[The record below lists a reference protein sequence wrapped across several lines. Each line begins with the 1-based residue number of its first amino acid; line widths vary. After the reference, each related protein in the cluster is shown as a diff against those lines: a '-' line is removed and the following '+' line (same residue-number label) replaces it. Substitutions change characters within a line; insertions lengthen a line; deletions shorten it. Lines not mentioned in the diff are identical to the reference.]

1 MLHQYPNPYDIL
13 EISAAASD
21 KEIIQAFMLAM
32 KKRKYT
38 SEQIANARKILIN
51 QKERMMADILRPI
64 IPTVRRFRNFN
75 IKEYDIDKFTWEIL
89 PEFDGLDHKDN
100 IEKIIAQAYREE
112 FIDNE

>member
-1 MLHQYPNPYDIL
+1 MLHQDPNPYDVL
-13 EISAAASD
+13 EISPAASD

-38 SEQIANARKILIN
+38 SEQIANARKLLIN
-51 QKERMMADILRPI
+51 QKERIIADILRPI

-75 IKEYDIDKFTWEIL
+75 IKECDIDKLTWEIL
-89 PEFDGLDHKDN
+89 PEFDGLEHKDN
-100 IEKIIAQAYREE
+100 IEKIIAEAYRED